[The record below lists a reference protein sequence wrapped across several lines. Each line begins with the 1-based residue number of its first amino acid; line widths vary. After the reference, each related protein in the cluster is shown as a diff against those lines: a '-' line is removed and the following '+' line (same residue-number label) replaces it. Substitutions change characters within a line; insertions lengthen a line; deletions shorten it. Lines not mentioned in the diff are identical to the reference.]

1 MPSISDLIARISVVC
16 AVNPGYDSLGRVHSR
31 ASPIVG
37 DPRPPKDPFITRR
50 QPFMKMHLR
59 TVILAAL
66 IAAAA
71 ATASAQ
77 TGATTAT
84 QPGPGWSALKS
95 YTGTI
100 VRVDSVARLVTTR
113 DAGGQ
118 TSVFEAPPSLTSSQL
133 AGFLPGDP
141 VTVTFYEG
149 VEVRPR
155 PAGGAPVT
163 TSVDPST
170 GLRTATVTITAID
183 PVARTITFIGPR
195 GRYTRT
201 VPEGADASQLRALT
215 IGEKAD
221 LAYFEYVQS
230 MTRTAAAVAPT
241 AAPPTAPT
249 PPAPDS
255 VRNRLTVYALYG
267 VDSQFSGKMIEAATG
282 RTTGGAPINLD
293 ETTYDEVY
301 GRMAMFKVG
310 VGYRVTPRTEAVL
323 NFVYSRSAATDEA
336 TRIGTAGTNPQVP
349 LNVNFTEYQY
359 WGFEGGQRWFFSR
372 VRFTPFVG
380 WLAGINRNQDIRGTF
395 VGVPSSVTP
404 GLAAQDGKFFE
415 RSWAF
420 SLGPTGG
427 VLIGVGPF
435 EVMAETQLR
444 FLGGLS
450 DVDWLVEEGLR
461 DVNSKSERWSLPL
474 LVGARIRF

>member
-1 MPSISDLIARISVVC
+1 
-16 AVNPGYDSLGRVHSR
+16 
-31 ASPIVG
+31 
-37 DPRPPKDPFITRR
+37 
-50 QPFMKMHLR
+50 MKMHLR
-59 TVILAAL
+59 TAILAAL
-66 IAAAA
+66 VAAAA

-77 TGATTAT
+77 TSATTAT

-100 VRVDSVARLVTTR
+100 VRVDPAARLVTTR

-118 TSVFEAPPSLTSSQL
+118 TSVFEAPPSLASSQL
-133 AGFLPGDP
+133 ASFLPGDV

-149 VEVRPR
+149 VEVRPK
-155 PAGGAPVT
+155 PAGGAPVA
-163 TSVDPST
+163 TSVDPAT

-183 PVARTITFIGPR
+183 PVARTVTFIGPR

-201 VPEGADASQLRALT
+201 VPEGVDASQLRALT
-215 IGEKAD
+215 IGERAE
-221 LAYFEYVQS
+221 LTYFEYVHS
-230 MTRTAAAVAPT
+230 MTRTAGAVAST
-241 AAPPTAPT
+241 AAPPAAPT
-249 PPAPDS
+249 PPDPDS
-255 VRNRLTVYALYG
+255 LRNRLTVYALYG
-267 VDSQFSGKMIEAATG
+267 VDNQFSGKMIEAATG
-282 RTTGGAPINLD
+282 RTTGGVPIDFD

-301 GRMAMFKVG
+301 GRMGMFKVG
-310 VGYRVTPRTEAVL
+310 VGYRLTPRTEALV
-323 NFVYSRSAATDEA
+323 NFVYSSSAANDEA
-336 TRIGTAGTNPQVP
+336 IQIGTAGTSPQAP

-359 WGFEGGQRWFFSR
+359 WGFEGGQRWFFTR

-380 WLAGINRNQDIRGTF
+380 WLAGINRHQDIRGTF

-415 RSWAF
+415 KSWAF

-435 EVMAETQLR
+435 EVMGETQLR

-461 DVNSKSERWSLPL
+461 DVNSESSRWSVPFLF
-474 LVGARIRF
+474 GARVRF

>member
-1 MPSISDLIARISVVC
+1 
-16 AVNPGYDSLGRVHSR
+16 
-31 ASPIVG
+31 
-37 DPRPPKDPFITRR
+37 
-50 QPFMKMHLR
+50 MKMHLR
-59 TVILAAL
+59 TAILAAL
-66 IAAAA
+66 VAAAA

-77 TGATTAT
+77 PSATTAT

-100 VRVDSVARLVTTR
+100 VRVDPAARLVTTR

-118 TSVFEAPPSLTSSQL
+118 TLVFEAPPSLASSQL
-133 AGFLPGDP
+133 ASFLPGDV

-149 VEVRPR
+149 VEVRPK
-155 PAGGAPVT
+155 PAGGALVA
-163 TSVDPST
+163 TSVDPAT

-183 PVARTITFIGPR
+183 PVARTVTFIGPR

-201 VPEGADASQLRALT
+201 VPEGVDASGLRALT
-215 IGEKAD
+215 VGERAD
-221 LAYFEYVQS
+221 LTYFEYVQS
-230 MTRTAAAVAPT
+230 MTRTAGAVAST
-241 AAPPTAPT
+241 AAPPAAPT
-249 PPAPDS
+249 PPEPDS
-255 VRNRLTVYALYG
+255 LRNRLTVYALYG
-267 VDSQFSGKMIEAATG
+267 VDNQFSGKMIDAATG
-282 RTTGGAPINLD
+282 RTTGGVPINFD

-301 GRMAMFKVG
+301 GRMGVFKVG
-310 VGYRVTPRTEAVL
+310 VGYRLTPRTEAVV
-323 NFVYSRSAATDEA
+323 NFVYSSSAANDEA
-336 TRIGTAGTNPQVP
+336 IQIGTAGTSPQAP

-359 WGFEGGQRWFFSR
+359 WGFEGGQRWFFTR

-395 VGVPSSVTP
+395 VGVPSSATP

-420 SLGPTGG
+420 SFGPTGG

-461 DVNSKSERWSLPL
+461 DVNTESSRWSLPI

>member
-1 MPSISDLIARISVVC
+1 MR
-16 AVNPGYDSLGRVHSR
+16 
-31 ASPIVG
+31 
-37 DPRPPKDPFITRR
+37 
-50 QPFMKMHLR
+50 MHLR
-59 TVILAAL
+59 AAILAAL
-66 IAAAA
+66 AATAVP
-71 ATASAQ
+71 TASAQ
-77 TGATTAT
+77 TSATTVT

-100 VRVDSVARLVTTR
+100 VRVDPAARLVTTR

-118 TSVFEAPPSLTSSQL
+118 TSVFEAPPALALSQLTS
-133 AGFLPGDP
+133 FLPGDM

-149 VEVRPR
+149 VEARPR

-163 TSVDPST
+163 TSVDPAT

-183 PVARTITFIGPR
+183 PVARTVTFTGPR

-201 VPEGADASQLRALT
+201 VPEGVDTNQLRALT
-215 IGEKAD
+215 IGQRAD
-221 LAYFEYVQS
+221 LTYFEYVQS
-230 MTRTAAAVAPT
+230 MTRTAAPVAST
-241 AAPPTAPT
+241 TAP
-249 PPAPDS
+249 PPAPAPAEPEL
-255 VRNRLTVYALYG
+255 RNRLTVYALYG
-267 VDSQFSGKMIEAATG
+267 VDNQFSGKMIEAATG

-323 NFVYSRSAATDEA
+323 NFVYSRSAANDEA
-336 TRIGTAGTNPQVP
+336 TQIGTAGTNPQVP
-349 LNVNFTEYQY
+349 LNVKFTEYQY

-461 DVNSKSERWSLPL
+461 DVNSKSERWSVPL
-474 LVGARIRF
+474 LFGARVRF

>member
-1 MPSISDLIARISVVC
+1 
-16 AVNPGYDSLGRVHSR
+16 
-31 ASPIVG
+31 
-37 DPRPPKDPFITRR
+37 
-50 QPFMKMHLR
+50 MKTHLR
-59 TVILAAL
+59 TAILAAV
-66 IAAAA
+66 IIAAA
-71 ATASAQ
+71 ATATAQ
-77 TGATTAT
+77 TSATTVT
-84 QPGPGWSALKS
+84 QPGPNWSALKS

-100 VRVDSVARLVTTR
+100 VRVDPVARLVTTR

-118 TSVFEAPPSLTSSQL
+118 TSVFEAPPSLASSQL
-133 AGFLPGDP
+133 AGFLPGDL

-155 PAGGAPVT
+155 PAGGAQVA
-163 TSVDPST
+163 TSVDPAT

-183 PVARTITFIGPR
+183 PVARTVTFTGPR

-201 VPEGADASQLRALT
+201 VPEGVDASQLRTLT
-215 IGEKAD
+215 IGGRAD
-221 LAYFEYVQS
+221 LSYFEYVQS
-230 MTRTAAAVAPT
+230 MTRTAAPVAST
-241 AAPPTAPT
+241 TAP
-249 PPAPDS
+249 PPAPAPAEPEM
-255 VRNRLTVYALYG
+255 RNRLTVYALYG
-267 VDSQFSGKMIEAATG
+267 VDNQFSGKMIEAATG
-282 RTTGGAPINLD
+282 RTTGGAQINLD

-323 NFVYSRSAATDEA
+323 NFVYSRSAAEDEA

-349 LNVNFTEYQY
+349 LNVKFTEYQY

-461 DVNSKSERWSLPL
+461 DVNSKSERWSVPL
-474 LVGARIRF
+474 LFGARVRF